1 MKKFTIY
8 SALCIA
14 SACTFLFSTGKVFAS
29 WYAQSETINTITM
42 KSVKGQIVE
51 EYEQNQV
58 VYPNS
63 EVNKIVQVKNTGNT
77 DALSRV
83 KIEKVWGERR
93 DENGKLLINPDL
105 STDNIEITYNTDEWF
120 YQEEDGYF
128 YYKDVLRPGDITVSL
143 FDSFKINGEKTNGD
157 YKNKQA
163 DIIVTM
169 EMVQAENNGP
179 SYWNTSFE
187 ELGVTYV
194 PTEQINMITEV
205 SFNSP
210 DDGFSFDVNN
220 GDLFSNFKNLIPGES
235 RSQIIE
241 ISNIW
246 DNSVEIFLWAD
257 FVLQEQ
263 ATEETRDLINK
274 LIYEY
279 TKIIITDEDGNLIY
293 DGTVWGNLN
302 IDSDNTNSMKYPYS
316 LGVFSGHQK
325 KRLNV
330 SLYLDPQMDNEC
342 KELLGLIKWVFSAQG
357 ADTSS
362 SEETTTTP
370 SSDEKNEQETRTTTA
385 DDVVN
390 TSTSTKKASLYEES
404 PKTNDSGNIG
414 LYGTLAALSLIT
426 CLVTYKKSKSD

>member
-8 SALCIA
+8 SALCIV
-14 SACTFLFSTGKVFAS
+14 SACTFLFSTGKAFAS
-29 WYAQSETINTITM
+29 WYSQSETVNTISM

-58 VYPNS
+58 VYPNA

-77 DALSRV
+77 DALPRV

-93 DENGKLLINPDL
+93 DENGKLLIDPDL
-105 STDNIEITYNTDEWF
+105 STDNIEIIYNTDEWF

-128 YYKDVLRPGDITVSL
+128 YYKGVLRPGDITVSL

-169 EMVQAENNGP
+169 EMIQADNNGP

-187 ELGVTYV
+187 ELGVIYV
-194 PTEQINMITEV
+194 PTEQINMITKV
-205 SFNSP
+205 CFNEP
-210 DDGFSFDVNN
+210 DEGFTFDVNN

-241 ISNIW
+241 VSNIW
-246 DNSVEIFLWAD
+246 ENPVEIFLWAE

-263 ATEETRDLINK
+263 ATEETRELINK
-274 LIYEY
+274 LVYEY
-279 TKIIITDEDGNLIY
+279 TKITITDEDGALIY
-293 DGTVWGNLN
+293 DGTVWGNLD
-302 IDSDNTNSMKYPYS
+302 IDSESTNSMKYPYS
-316 LGVFSGHQK
+316 LGVFSSHQT

-330 SLYLDPQMDNEC
+330 SLYLDPKMDNEC
-342 KELLGLIKWVFSAQG
+342 QELLGLVKWVFSAQG
-357 ADTSS
+357 ADVSTPSQ
-362 SEETTTTP
+362 ETTTP
-370 SSDEKNEQETRTTTA
+370 SSTEESNNQETETSKPNDSVT
-385 DDVVN
+385 
-390 TSTSTKKASLYEES
+390 TSTSTSSLNANS

-414 LYGTLAALSLIT
+414 LYSTLAVLSLIT
-426 CLVTYKKSKSD
+426 FLTAYKKSKST